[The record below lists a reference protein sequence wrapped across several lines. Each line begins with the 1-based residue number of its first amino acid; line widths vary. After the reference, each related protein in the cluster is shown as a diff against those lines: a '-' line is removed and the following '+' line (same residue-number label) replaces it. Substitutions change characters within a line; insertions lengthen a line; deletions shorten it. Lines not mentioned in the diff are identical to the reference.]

1 MNKPEDTTELREVI
15 AAHAKAIAS
24 GETAAAEKFVNRDAL
39 DAYREVAS
47 EIARLSGPLEVETL
61 ALAKIAAQYISKL
74 KIVGVGGYRR
84 ALYRWRKEADGRW
97 LIAGVEDIT
106 NKRSPWSDVP
116 ELSAAARQLRAENGN
131 A

>member
-15 AAHAKAIAS
+15 AVHAKAIAS
-24 GETAAAEKFVNRDAL
+24 GESAAAEKFVSRNAL

-47 EIARLSGPLEVETL
+47 EIALLSGPLEVETL

-84 ALYRWRKEADGRW
+84 ILYRWRREADGKW
-97 LIAGVEDIT
+97 MIAGVEDIT

-116 ELSAAARQLRAENGN
+116 ELSAPARQLRAENGN